1 MSKPK
6 PKSATKPRAA
16 RAVEGE
22 LQDQDAAGTDQA
34 KAASGEKSMTSEKPR
49 TAREVDVIRQDRALH
64 LVPGMFVMG
73 GNPTLRSRSKQ
84 VIQGTEL
91 IFKFSPMSGYDLR
104 MLHGLSAL
112 MQGHMRG
119 QIISYDAQDD
129 QNAAIE
135 AWTALGPM
143 ARSFGRYVTTL
154 YTTKRQLAEVVSA
167 SGVQNGAALDRTY
180 ESLKRL
186 AEVTI
191 HMRSPDGRAEYTT
204 QLVSIGR
211 VDDRI
216 AIILNPRIVAAV
228 SERVAG
234 AFSTISMRDV
244 RRTKGESTLLLLSR
258 LCGFVDEGNT
268 TTVGQ
273 DKLETYIYGDV
284 LPAGAEHAE
293 QRKVRRKV
301 ILKACGELG
310 ALGWEVVEI
319 GGRRGVKPQFRFT
332 RPRMSAAERA
342 QLDRGQLSLN
352 LPPAVPESKRSK

>member
-6 PKSATKPRAA
+6 PKSATKPCAA
-16 RAVEGE
+16 PAVEGE
-22 LQDQDAAGTDQA
+22 LQDQEAGATEQP
-34 KAASGEKSMTSEKPR
+34 KAEGEEKPVAVEMPR
-49 TAREVDVIRQDRALH
+49 SVRDVDVIRQDRALH

-73 GNPTLRSRSKQ
+73 GNPGVRSRSKQ

-91 IFKFSPMSGYDLR
+91 VFKYSPMSGYDLR
-104 MLHGLSAL
+104 MLHGLAAL

-143 ARSFGRYVTTL
+143 ARNFGRYVTTL

-167 SGVQNGAALDRTY
+167 SGVMNGPALERTY

-211 VDDRI
+211 LDDRI
-216 AIILNPRIVAAV
+216 EIILNPRIVAAV

-244 RRTKGESTLLLLSR
+244 RRTRLESTLLLLSR

-284 LPAGAEHAE
+284 LPAGKEHNDH
-293 QRKVRRKV
+293 RKVRRRV
-301 ILKACGELG
+301 VLKACSELA

-319 GGRRGVKPQFRFT
+319 GARRGVKPQFRFT
-332 RPRMSAAERA
+332 RPRMSAAERE
-342 QLDRGQLSLN
+342 QLKRGQLSLN